1 MPKFNRETSLAVRY
15 NDLPA
20 LQNLLHTFRG
30 EVAGVLVE
38 SVQDNGPSPD
48 YFPGVRR
55 LCDEHGAV
63 FILDEIKTGFRFGLE
78 GAGPR
83 FGAQPDL
90 ATFGKAM
97 CNGYPAAVVVGKRS
111 VLEKRTDTHMAA
123 TFHGDLLSVA
133 AALTTIR
140 VMKEQD
146 GIGHFWRLG
155 QRLMDGL
162 NRVAREG
169 EIPVKF
175 IGFAPMPVLKP
186 TDESDPTPCPKE
198 LREEVLRQF
207 CAGLQRRGV
216 FATPHPWF
224 LSLSHTRRTSTERS
238 TWPPRPDGNSR
249 RFSPEGRKRLKAGS
263 SGLNKE
269 APGSRS
275 PGLFVSISVSWKSLA
290 FPAGSDRALSRF
302 ARRASAGHI
311 NALHRLA
318 NPAPAALAGLFVVGR
333 PLDLLGEALF
343 LAHFLEPA
351 EHLLQGLITTGL
363 HLNHT
368 EADPFIFPSNLARC
382 LILCI
387 TDQLSIVGLTGCAND
402 FRVRATAPCAR
413 TANPR
418 HLLSTRKVSYPQDLT
433 KCRPASVGRPTA
445 IRYYWASALAAEDIE
460 TTINRSSP
468 VVLFRRV
475 S

>member
-1 MPKFNRETSLAVRY
+1 MKMVEDAKMLDSDLIEKRNLRSRQLWERSCRSIVGGGQAHKRPVDIMKLGGPSFAARGKGARFWDVDGHEYLDYLLGYGPIVLGHCDPRINEAVRRQMEEGTVFSIEHPLEIDLAETLIEMIPYAEMVMYFVGGSSATMGAIRCARAHTGRERIIRCGYHGWLDWCVPDNPGVPRFNRETSLAVRY

-186 TDESDPTPCPKE
+186 TDESDPTPCPNE
-198 LREEVLRQF
+198 LRDEVLRQF
-207 CAGLQRRGV
+207 CAALQRRGI

-224 LSLSHTRRTSTERS
+224 LSLSHTPRDIDRTIEVAA
-238 TWPPRPDGNSR
+238 
-249 RFSPEGRKRLKAGS
+249 EAGRELKQ
-263 SGLNKE
+263 
-269 APGSRS
+269 
-275 PGLFVSISVSWKSLA
+275 I
-290 FPAGSDRALSRF
+290 
-302 ARRASAGHI
+302 
-311 NALHRLA
+311 
-318 NPAPAALAGLFVVGR
+318 
-333 PLDLLGEALF
+333 
-343 LAHFLEPA
+343 
-351 EHLLQGLITTGL
+351 
-363 HLNHT
+363 
-368 EADPFIFPSNLARC
+368 LAR
-382 LILCI
+382 
-387 TDQLSIVGLTGCAND
+387 
-402 FRVRATAPCAR
+402 
-413 TANPR
+413 
-418 HLLSTRKVSYPQDLT
+418 
-433 KCRPASVGRPTA
+433 RPASQ
-445 IRYYWASALAAEDIE
+445 
-460 TTINRSSP
+460 
-468 VVLFRRV
+468 
-475 S
+475 